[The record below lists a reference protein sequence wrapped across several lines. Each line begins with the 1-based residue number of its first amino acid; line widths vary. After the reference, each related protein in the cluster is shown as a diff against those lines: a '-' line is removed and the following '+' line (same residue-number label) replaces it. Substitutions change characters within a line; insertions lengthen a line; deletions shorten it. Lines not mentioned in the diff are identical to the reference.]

1 MLSVIERGGA
11 VLTSG
16 APAAIPTFSF
26 IVYYNW
32 DTQLVFVIVMERG
45 PQVNQI
51 RHGDVFLLKAT
62 SLVAKGA
69 QSRMAVL
76 AEGEVTG
83 HAHRVT
89 AGPAGGV
96 ALETVGSATYLIVT
110 GDGAVLDHEEHGPIP
125 IGDGTWEVRIQRTWD
140 YLAEME
146 RRVAD

>member
-76 AEGEVTG
+76 AVS
-83 HAHRVT
+83 RS
-89 AGPAGGV
+89 GGSPFSARALV
-96 ALETVGSATYLIVT
+96 AKS
-110 GDGAVLDHEEHGPIP
+110 
-125 IGDGTWEVRIQRTWD
+125 W
-140 YLAEME
+140 
-146 RRVAD
+146 RRVVLAGETA